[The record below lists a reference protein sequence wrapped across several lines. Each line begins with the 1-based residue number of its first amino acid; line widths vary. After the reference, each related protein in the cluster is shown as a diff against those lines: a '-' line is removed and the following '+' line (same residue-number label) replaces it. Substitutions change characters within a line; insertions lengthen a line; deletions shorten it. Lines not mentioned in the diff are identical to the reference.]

1 MKQAILS
8 VFISITSTVALAST
22 LVIQWEAPSGSK
34 YAYYLDTGSARQM
47 KTTIGDLVTAKVE
60 VMDAQGVLV
69 TEGNVVASGCNL
81 EVPEG
86 QSGLLDDDN
95 ALIPGTTLAHWSMV
109 DFKAGSTKIAVILAG
124 HTCLAALANSA
135 L

>member
-1 MKQAILS
+1 MKHLLLS
-8 VFISITSTVALAST
+8 IVISMSSTMGLAST
-22 LVIQWEAPSGSK
+22 LVIQWEAPSGNK
-34 YAYYLDTGSARQM
+34 YTYYLDTGSARPM
-47 KTTIGDLVTAKVE
+47 KTTVGDLVTAKVE

-69 TEGNVVASGCNL
+69 TEGNVVASGCSL
-81 EVPEG
+81 EEPEG

-95 ALIPGTTLAHWSMV
+95 ALIPGTNLAHWSMV

-135 L
+135 I